1 MVTDAATRV
10 SVALDI
16 CQKETYRLLG
26 CADVGQL
33 TVYLDS
39 NTAGEG
45 TAAILLTYRDVG
57 RRDGVAWNS
66 VDVLWRNKLTGG
78 TEVSVW

>member
-1 MVTDAATRV
+1 MLSHRTLDTNILQLDRRHTLMVTDAATRV

-57 RRDGVAWNS
+57 RRDGVA
-66 VDVLWRNKLTGG
+66 
-78 TEVSVW
+78 